1 MLPILW
7 RLNASLCSWMFFR
20 FQALAIFGTFLLVL
34 NQSNIMASWSIGLDL
49 CLLIVW
55 INWEKNKY
63 EKTEDDWLDEMRTCT
78 HSHFKALASWRDQV
92 TWPTCTALL
101 TLCPTLWRRQRER
114 EHPCN
119 LGYTNFGQLKK
130 WFRTDGL
137 EPTFAYI
144 IRESWI
150 YIQVKIIQFRQLVL
164 ELFMRGTRHSIRKS
178 WPFIFARFPMSPIFK
193 HFKTLFP
200 KRIFKRNLASR
211 R

>member
-1 MLPILW
+1 MK
-7 RLNASLCSWMFFR
+7 RQRMTDWMR
-20 FQALAIFGTFLLVL
+20 WGLAHTVT
-34 NQSNIMASWSIGLDL
+34 SRR
-49 CLLIVW
+49 
-55 INWEKNKY
+55 
-63 EKTEDDWLDEMRTCT
+63 WLHDVTR
-78 HSHFKALASWRDQV
+78 WRDPRV
-92 TWPTCTALL
+92 LHC
-101 TLCPTLWRRQRER
+101 WRYARRYDDVSER